1 MLVPVVT
8 KHTNFQKIS
17 GVCTAN
23 MQSSFL
29 FGCDIT
35 ATSKPN
41 VFLVMTPDLEHL
53 NIFLKSHDYEIS
65 DNCIEKVKV
74 VGEDAYRQ
82 SFCKFHYHR
91 DAPDLIPCP
100 FPGQDHLC

>member
-65 DNCIEKVKV
+65 DNCIEKLKLLVKTPTANLFV
-74 VGEDAYRQ
+74 
-82 SFCKFHYHR
+82 SFIIIVM
-91 DAPDLIPCP
+91 LQI
-100 FPGQDHLC
+100 

>member
-23 MQSSFL
+23 MQSSFP

-65 DNCIEKVKV
+65 DNCIEKLKLLVKTPTANLFV
-74 VGEDAYRQ
+74 
-82 SFCKFHYHR
+82 SFIIIVM
-91 DAPDLIPCP
+91 LQI
-100 FPGQDHLC
+100 